1 MTKSELIDRLDQ
13 QIATVSKKDV
23 ERAVKLIFGK
33 INSTLEAGGRV
44 ELRGFGMFSLRY
56 RAQRVGRNPRTGERV
71 EVTGKY
77 VPYFKAAKALRDKLN
92 EDARRS

>member
-1 MTKSELIDRLDQ
+1 MTKSELINELGKKVGTLTKRDAERGVN
-13 QIATVSKKDV
+13 IIFSKISG
-23 ERAVKLIFGK
+23 A
-33 INSTLEAGGRV
+33 LEAGGRV

-71 EVTGKY
+71 DVVDKY

-92 EDARRS
+92 EA

>member
-1 MTKSELIDRLDQ
+1 MTKSELINTLGK
-13 QIATVSKKDV
+13 QIATLSKR
-23 ERAVKLIFGK
+23 EAEQAINIIFGK
-33 INSTLEAGGRV
+33 ISGALETGGRV

-71 EVTGKY
+71 EVADKH

-92 EDARRS
+92 SGQS